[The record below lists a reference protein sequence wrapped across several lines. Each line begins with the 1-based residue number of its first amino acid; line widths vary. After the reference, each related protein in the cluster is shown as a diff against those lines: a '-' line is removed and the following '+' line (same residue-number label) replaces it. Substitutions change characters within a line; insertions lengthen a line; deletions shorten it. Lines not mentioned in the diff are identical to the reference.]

1 MTPVKTIKT
10 TSFSAI
16 SIIIWQLF
24 ELLKIAGHKGGPAFT
39 SKIFITTGPLV
50 KLTCTRF

>member
-1 MTPVKTIKT
+1 MV
-10 TSFSAI
+10 
-16 SIIIWQLF
+16 
-24 ELLKIAGHKGGPAFT
+24 AGYKVGPAFT